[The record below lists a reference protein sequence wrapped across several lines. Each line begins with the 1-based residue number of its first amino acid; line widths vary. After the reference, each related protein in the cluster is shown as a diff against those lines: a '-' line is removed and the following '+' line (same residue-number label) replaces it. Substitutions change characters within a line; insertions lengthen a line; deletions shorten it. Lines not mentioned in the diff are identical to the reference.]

1 MADYQSI
8 LSPVRQTTGYAGPT
22 FSSPAAAAAY
32 QKSRGFSPNG
42 NPLTIPAAP
51 TATPTN
57 SDDFLKSIIPGFTGN
72 TGAASSYIGQLL
84 TGNVPKDVTNQIQDK
99 AAAWGVNAGVPGFGS
114 GSLTSEQ
121 ALKNLGLTSL
131 GEEQTGYGDLLG
143 LISGISSPTLENQGQ
158 QFQQQ
163 QFGQN
168 LAQRQNEFNRTQT
181 DAELQQQL
189 ENQQWQ
195 QQFAAANPKPIPNG
209 EVSTDPTTGAF
220 MGGSRALYDYL
231 QNPAGYAKPTSV
243 TTGGSFGGGR
253 TATSPAAGGVQPLL
267 DGKGNPITD
276 SNGNAL
282 GTNGLPLSFNANP
295 FNA

>member
-1 MADYQSI
+1 MAKT
-8 LSPVRQTTGYAGPT
+8 LTPPVQA
-22 FSSPAAAAAY
+22 
-32 QKSRGFSPNG
+32 
-42 NPLTIPAAP
+42 IP
-51 TATPTN
+51 ATPTN
-57 SDDFLKSIIPGFTGN
+57 SDSFLQSIIPGFTGN

-181 DAELQQQL
+181 DAERQQAL

-243 TTGGSFGGGR
+243 TTGGGFGGGR
-253 TATSPAAGGVQPLL
+253 TATSPAAGTAAPLR
-267 DGKGNPITD
+267 DAYGNLVDANGFPIGPSWTQKT
-276 SNGNAL
+276 A
-282 GTNGLPLSFNANP
+282 
-295 FNA
+295 